1 MPRPALSLLE
11 QKIGYQFQDIA
22 KLKRALT
29 HRSAAA
35 LHNERLE
42 FLGDAILGQ
51 IMALYLFQRFPKA
64 REGELSRIRSSLVQG
79 KTLAKMAKEFDIGPF
94 LILGSGELKS
104 GGHRRESIL
113 ADTVEAIIGAIFVD
127 CNDLERVKELV
138 LDWYA
143 TRLESLSQKESGKD
157 PKTLLQEWLQGRKME
172 LPDYQLVKT
181 EGEAHN
187 QTFYIRCS
195 IQELQLSVDAV
206 EKSRKKAEQLAAK
219 KALEK
224 IKT

>member
-94 LILGSGELKS
+94 LILGTGELKS

-224 IKT
+224 IRT